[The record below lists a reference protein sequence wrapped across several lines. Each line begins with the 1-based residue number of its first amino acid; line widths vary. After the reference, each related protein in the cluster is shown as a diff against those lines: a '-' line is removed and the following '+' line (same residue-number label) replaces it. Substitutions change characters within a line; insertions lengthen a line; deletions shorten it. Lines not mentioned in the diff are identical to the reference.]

1 MVHEFNVTIGY
12 DEFKKH
18 STGSHASDYDYKYIT
33 YRFDRY
39 DIKIKLTPD
48 NKFVSV
54 EEVTVNRE
62 FLSNK
67 EKASIKKYHEVDEYY
82 KD

>member
-1 MVHEFNVTIGY
+1 MARDFDITVGY

-18 STGSHASDYDYKYIT
+18 STGSHESDDKYNYIS

-48 NKFVSV
+48 NKFVGV
-54 EEVTVNRE
+54 EEVKVNKE

-67 EKASIKKYHEVDEYY
+67 DKASIKKYHDVTDYY
-82 KD
+82 RD